1 MILINK
7 LIKFYNSYNI
17 KLVEDTFYELYENVL
32 SYEELFFHLAN
43 PNSMSASTI
52 KILNIGDDVNIRE
65 VSENAVSTVFRV
77 VDKREYNLSF
87 VDIFKSLRVIF
98 TNFDDFIFTYNSGN
112 FHDILLD
119 SNISYVNIF
128 ANGNL
133 IVKCKYF
140 QSINGEY
147 TDNVTLFVEYNIDNI
162 NRILNIKT
170 DAVYTSA
177 NIRNCEFFSFLD
189 EESNIDNEEINFKCN
204 LDMLKNHLRENRL
217 MLAYMSF
224 LEAGKD
230 LTMIKAKTGTSSENF
245 MKNNAEITKLN
256 VEIRKRYLQ
265 INNNQLV
272 IYEGAK
278 NE

>member
-7 LIKFYNSYNI
+7 LIEFYNSYNI

-43 PNSMSASTI
+43 PNSMSASII
-52 KILNIGDDVNIRE
+52 KMLNIGDDVNIRE

-98 TNFDDFIFTYNSGN
+98 TNFDDFTFTYNSGN
-112 FHDILLD
+112 IHDILLD

-133 IVKCKYF
+133 IVNCKYF

-170 DAVYTSA
+170 DVAYTSA
-177 NIRNCEFFSFLD
+177 NIRNYEFFRFLD
-189 EESNIDNEEINFKCN
+189 EDSNIDNEEINFKSN

-217 MLAYMSF
+217 LLAYMSF

-245 MKNNAEITKLN
+245 IKNNTEITKLN

-265 INNNQLV
+265 SKNNQLV
-272 IYEGAK
+272 IDEGAK